1 MKFNINFNIRHVI
14 IISFFILLIGLIF
27 YINPKTFY
35 TKNLKNS
42 INDNEKCLLDNEWSL
57 EDEIRKFTDKQDL
70 LLK

>member
-1 MKFNINFNIRHVI
+1 MNFNINFNIRHVI

-35 TKNLKNS
+35 TKNLKNN